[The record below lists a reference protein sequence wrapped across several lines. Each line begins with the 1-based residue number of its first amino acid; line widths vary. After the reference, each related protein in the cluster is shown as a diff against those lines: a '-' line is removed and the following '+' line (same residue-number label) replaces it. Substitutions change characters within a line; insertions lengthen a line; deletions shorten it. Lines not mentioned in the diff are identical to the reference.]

1 MTLPPPRLTRKP
13 EPRAPLRGFL
23 DDAPRRVLAHPDESA
38 RVLPTEYRLDA
49 PNEVRL
55 FVQSAPGHD
64 EGPSLRPGLLR
75 QLPYA
80 ARPEVHALGREEGVR
95 AALHYTM
102 VSLHAASGE
111 QEGPLVERVVEFA
124 QQLVQPHPL
133 PLGESGEAPGD

>member
-1 MTLPPPRLTRKP
+1 MTLPPPRLTRKS
-13 EPRAPLRGFL
+13 ERRAPRGFL
-23 DDAPRRVLAHPDESA
+23 DDTPRRVLAHPDESA

-49 PNEVRL
+49 PNEVLL
-55 FVQSAPGHD
+55 FVRSAPSHD

-80 ARPEVHALGREEGVR
+80 ARPEVHVLGRKDGVR
-95 AALHYTM
+95 AALHYTI

-124 QQLVQPHPL
+124 
-133 PLGESGEAPGD
+133 